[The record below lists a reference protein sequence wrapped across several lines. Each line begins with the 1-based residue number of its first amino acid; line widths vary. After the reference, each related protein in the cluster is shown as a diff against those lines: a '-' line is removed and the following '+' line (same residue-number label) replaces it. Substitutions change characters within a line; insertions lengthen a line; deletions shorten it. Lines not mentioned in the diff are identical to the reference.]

1 MTHKNNEETNNERL
15 RQTVSRLFNDDL
27 MIALAGILASTVILQ
42 MVFEFS
48 AGMQAVFEYLNYF
61 IIAAFVAEYILK
73 LYVAKSRA
81 SFIAEPMHIFDLI
94 IILLALFDF
103 SGIGYVS
110 FLPDQAQISP
120 VLRLLRVLPRILPRV
135 LLTFF
140 LAGRTAERI
149 KGPKEPPLPPPELQI
164 ANLDLNGGINRDYS
178 SIRSHLKMSDGTPIW
193 IDFQNIT
200 EYNFGTIE
208 DISNIPH
215 NLLETKLLKASFPRI
230 DPLEKYLTMFLW
242 DSQIRTDSIEP
253 LEILTNN
260 MLIVFDEKKII
271 TLSRGKSQIFDKIS
285 SVLSN
290 EISKKPFK
298 YNEFTDKI
306 LYSLLQQKLKDYSDV
321 VQKIEEK
328 TNEFEQI
335 PVDETSS
342 KFLEKTFYF
351 KKEILKVNS
360 NLWHFQN
367 VLQKLTE
374 IKNIKQ
380 FRIDNSDE
388 FDNLYAESGYLYK
401 TTQNIK
407 ESLDSLIEL
416 HTNTVSYDMNRV
428 MKVIAVI
435 TCLAVIPATVG
446 GLLGVNL
453 VEGNFTIKF
462 IEIFFIIFSSML
474 VGIYAFYK
482 MEWLK

>member
-81 SFIAEPMHIFDLI
+81 SFVAEPMHVFDLI

-103 SGIGYVS
+103 SRIGYVS
-110 FLPDQAQISP
+110 FLPDQAQLSP
-120 VLRLLRVLPRILPRV
+120 VLRLIRVLPRILPRV

-140 LAGRTAERI
+140 LAGRTAKRI
-149 KGPKEPPLPPPELQI
+149 KPQDKLLPSPELQI
-164 ANLDLNGGINRDYS
+164 AALDLNGGINRDYS
-178 SIRSHLKMSDGTPIW
+178 CIRSRLKMSDGTPIW

-200 EYNFGTIE
+200 EDNFGIIE
-208 DISNIPH
+208 EISNIPP

-242 DSQIRTDSIEP
+242 DSQIRTDSSEL
-253 LEILTNN
+253 LEIFTNN

-285 SVLSN
+285 GVLSN
-290 EISKKPFK
+290 EISNKPFK
-298 YNEFTDKI
+298 DNEFTDKI
-306 LYSLLQQKLKDYSDV
+306 LSSLLQQKLKDYSDV
-321 VQKIEEK
+321 VQEIEEK
-328 TNEFEQI
+328 TIEFEQI

-351 KKEILKVNS
+351 KKEILKVNG

-367 VLQKLTE
+367 VLQKLTDKE
-374 IKNIKQ
+374 NIKQ
-380 FRIDNSDE
+380 FKIDNSNE
-388 FDNLYAESGYLYK
+388 FDHIHAESRYLYK

-474 VGIYAFYK
+474 LGIYAFYK

>member
-1 MTHKNNEETNNERL
+1 
-15 RQTVSRLFNDDL
+15 
-27 MIALAGILASTVILQ
+27 
-42 MVFEFS
+42 
-48 AGMQAVFEYLNYF
+48 
-61 IIAAFVAEYILK
+61 
-73 LYVAKSRA
+73 
-81 SFIAEPMHIFDLI
+81 
-94 IILLALFDF
+94 
-103 SGIGYVS
+103 
-110 FLPDQAQISP
+110 
-120 VLRLLRVLPRILPRV
+120 
-135 LLTFF
+135 
-140 LAGRTAERI
+140 
-149 KGPKEPPLPPPELQI
+149 
-164 ANLDLNGGINRDYS
+164 
-178 SIRSHLKMSDGTPIW
+178 
-193 IDFQNIT
+193 
-200 EYNFGTIE
+200 
-208 DISNIPH
+208 
-215 NLLETKLLKASFPRI
+215 
-230 DPLEKYLTMFLW
+230 MFLW
-242 DSQIRTDSIEP
+242 DSQIRTDSSDL
-253 LEILTNN
+253 LEIFTNN

-285 SVLSN
+285 GVLSN
-290 EISKKPFK
+290 EISNKPFK
-298 YNEFTDKI
+298 DNEFTDKI
-306 LYSLLQQKLKDYSDV
+306 LSSLLQQKLKDYSDV

-328 TNEFEQI
+328 TIEFEQI

-351 KKEILKVNS
+351 KKEILKVNG

-367 VLQKLTE
+367 VLQKLTDKE
-374 IKNIKQ
+374 NIKQ
-380 FRIDNSDE
+380 FKIDNSNE
-388 FDNLYAESGYLYK
+388 FDHIHAESRYLYK

-474 VGIYAFYK
+474 LGIYAFYK

>member
-1 MTHKNNEETNNERL
+1 
-15 RQTVSRLFNDDL
+15 
-27 MIALAGILASTVILQ
+27 
-42 MVFEFS
+42 
-48 AGMQAVFEYLNYF
+48 
-61 IIAAFVAEYILK
+61 
-73 LYVAKSRA
+73 
-81 SFIAEPMHIFDLI
+81 
-94 IILLALFDF
+94 
-103 SGIGYVS
+103 
-110 FLPDQAQISP
+110 
-120 VLRLLRVLPRILPRV
+120 
-135 LLTFF
+135 
-140 LAGRTAERI
+140 
-149 KGPKEPPLPPPELQI
+149 
-164 ANLDLNGGINRDYS
+164 
-178 SIRSHLKMSDGTPIW
+178 
-193 IDFQNIT
+193 
-200 EYNFGTIE
+200 
-208 DISNIPH
+208 
-215 NLLETKLLKASFPRI
+215 
-230 DPLEKYLTMFLW
+230 
-242 DSQIRTDSIEP
+242 
-253 LEILTNN
+253 

-290 EISKKPFK
+290 EISNKPFK
-298 YNEFTDKI
+298 DNEFTDKI

-335 PVDETSS
+335 PVDEPSS

-388 FDNLYAESGYLYK
+388 FDNLSAESGYLYK

-435 TCLAVIPATVG
+435 TC
-446 GLLGVNL
+446 
-453 VEGNFTIKF
+453 
-462 IEIFFIIFSSML
+462 
-474 VGIYAFYK
+474 
-482 MEWLK
+482 